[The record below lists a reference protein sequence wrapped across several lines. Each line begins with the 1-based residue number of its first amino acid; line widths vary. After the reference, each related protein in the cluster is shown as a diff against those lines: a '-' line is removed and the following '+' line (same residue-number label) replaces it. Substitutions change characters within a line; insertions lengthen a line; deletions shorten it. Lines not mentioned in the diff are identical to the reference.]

1 MDVKAEERKSRYN
14 GYKDL
19 KAYKL
24 SYDLAM
30 EIFEITKNYPKEE
43 KYSLVDQ
50 IRRSSRSVAANIA
63 EGWKK
68 RSYRKMFVSKI
79 IDSAGEAG
87 ETEVWLDIS
96 KDAGYLTIEDH
107 KRLSLKYVEL
117 NKMLFGII
125 SKANKFC
132 S

>member
-50 IRRSSRSVAANIA
+50 MRRSSRNVAANIA

-68 RSYRKMFVSKI
+68 RAYSKMFIKQ
-79 IDSAGEAG
+79 DS
-87 ETEVWLDIS
+87 
-96 KDAGYLTIEDH
+96 
-107 KRLSLKYVEL
+107 
-117 NKMLFGII
+117 
-125 SKANKFC
+125 
-132 S
+132 